1 MNKTAKKIQ
10 MTNSNF
16 ANPHGL
22 SNPDNFSCVEDIGRL
37 CMFAMK
43 NQSFRTI
50 VYTKFYKAKYK
61 FYAPFCSQFEEEE
74 ELCERYE
81 LK

>member
-1 MNKTAKKIQ
+1 MNKVAKKIQ

-37 CMFAMK
+37 SMFAMK
-43 NQSFRTI
+43 NQNFRTI
-50 VYTKFYKAKYK
+50 VNTKFYKAKYK
-61 FYAPFCSQFEEEE
+61 FYAPFHSEFEEEE
-74 ELCERYE
+74 ELCIKYE
-81 LK
+81 MK